1 MVLEEEHLFAVEQES
16 KEEAQIGLHAHQA
29 ANVKLALKLVKL
41 TRLEAHLTI
50 VLAYGAHMAQRLQP
64 GGHRLGDEL
73 GFPA

>member
-1 MVLEEEHLFAVEQES
+1 MLEEEHLFSIEQES

-29 ANVKLALKLVKL
+29 TNVKLVLKLVKL

-50 VLAYGAHMAQRLQP
+50 LLAYGAHIAQRLQP

-73 GFPA
+73 GFSA